1 MRLPSLLTVSSTLIQ
16 PYSDT
21 NFLKTPHENKS
32 LFLEKYIVFKSNF
45 YRHLYFGTEIFL
57 SEDGVTKLV
66 IQKVIIFPGK
76 PRITKSLVD
85 MTVDAGK
92 TLKLDVEVEG
102 CPEPK
107 VKWFK
112 DGKEV
117 STDAR
122 IKIDRDTQ
130 RYLGNMLA

>member
-1 MRLPSLLTVSSTLIQ
+1 MIPYVIHSCVQYVLT
-16 PYSDT
+16 
-21 NFLKTPHENKS
+21 
-32 LFLEKYIVFKSNF
+32 
-45 YRHLYFGTEIFL
+45 HLTYKDL
-57 SEDGVTKLV
+57 TKLAYN
-66 IQKVIIFPGK
+66 INFISGQ

-122 IKIDRDTQ
+122 IKIERDTK
-130 RYLGNMLA
+130 RLELY